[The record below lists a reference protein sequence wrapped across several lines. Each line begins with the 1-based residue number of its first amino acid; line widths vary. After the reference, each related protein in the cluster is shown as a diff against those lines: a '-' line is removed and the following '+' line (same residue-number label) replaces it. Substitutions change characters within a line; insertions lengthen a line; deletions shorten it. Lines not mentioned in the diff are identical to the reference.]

1 MIKIEKCL
9 QKHLIKVKKYALLHN
24 IIDCW
29 KHCISERLTY
39 KYKLYGRISSLDVEA
54 VKKMVRKDTL
64 NSSSLIKHA
73 LSVLFEFSGRGKYYE
88 YSFYNQPRDGFFLTH
103 NPGWGTHM
111 LYEDVLPSTDL
122 ATWCPKSQTQ
132 HAMNSSFTWKHR
144 IEHKERRTLR
154 LLRFLL
160 KQGCNPNNEIFI
172 KNLIFKHNYHS
183 KTFFIKILEMC
194 YTYGLDENILLN
206 ILKENNIRFYNNNV
220 LYYIMPVL
228 DIHKNKLF
236 VDDTVNLC
244 IGWSTKKNFLYT
256 LVNNGKG
263 DLYTLNDDVIGV
275 IISFIY
281 FV

>member
-9 QKHLIKVKKYALLHN
+9 KRHVIKVKKYDLLHN
-24 IIDCW
+24 IINCW
-29 KHCISERLTY
+29 RKCIMKQREY

-54 VKKMVRKDTL
+54 VKKMVRKYTL
-64 NSSSLIKHA
+64 NQSSLIKDA
-73 LSVLFEFSGRGKYYE
+73 LVVLFEISRHGKFYTFYSYYPH
-88 YSFYNQPRDGFFLTH
+88 STDAVDLFNNGTTNQPTI
-103 NPGWGTHM
+103 
-111 LYEDVLPSTDL
+111 
-122 ATWCPKSQTQ
+122 
-132 HAMNSSFTWKHR
+132 TWKHR
-144 IEHKERRTLR
+144 IEAKEKRALR

-160 KQGCNPNNEIFI
+160 KKGCDPNDKRFI
-172 KNLIFKHNYHS
+172 ENLVLKNNYHC

-206 ILKENNIRFYNNNV
+206 ILKENNKYFHLWE

-236 VDDTVNLC
+236 AKDTVNLC

-263 DLYTLNDDVIGV
+263 DLSILNDDVIGV

-281 FV
+281 FI